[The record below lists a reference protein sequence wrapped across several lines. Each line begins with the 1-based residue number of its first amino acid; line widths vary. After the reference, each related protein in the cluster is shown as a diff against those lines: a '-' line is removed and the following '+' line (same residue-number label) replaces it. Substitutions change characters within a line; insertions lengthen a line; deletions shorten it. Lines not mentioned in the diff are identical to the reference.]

1 MTSAA
6 DSERDRAAAKLAAV
20 VPVKTLAE
28 TKSRLSPY
36 LGRGGVERL
45 TVAMLRDVL
54 EALLG
59 ARGLDRV
66 AVVTPDPDVARAAL
80 DAGAEALLREDP
92 SLNAAIDAAAG
103 ELSPG
108 NDDALL
114 VVLGDVA
121 GIETSDVD
129 TLIDSAP
136 AIGVALAPSGD
147 GGTAALLRSPAG
159 VIGSAFGANSAK
171 RHRERAEAAGVP
183 FLEVRLD
190 SLSLD
195 LDELEDLD
203 RFLAREGGGPRT
215 RELLRELRS
224 ERT

>member
-1 MTSAA
+1 MTAA
-6 DSERDRAAAKLAAV
+6 AAPRKQRAAAKPAAV

-28 TKSRLSPY
+28 SKSRLSPY

-45 TVAMLRDVL
+45 AVAMLGDVL
-54 EALLG
+54 EALL
-59 ARGLDRV
+59 RSQGLDRV
-66 AVVTPDPDVARAAL
+66 AVVTPDANVARAAI
-80 DAGAEALLREDP
+80 DAGAEALLRDDP
-92 SLNAAIDAAAG
+92 GLNAAIDAAAG
-103 ELSPG
+103 ELAAG
-108 NDDALL
+108 EHDTLL

-129 TLIDSAP
+129 ALLDAAP
-136 AIGVALAPSGD
+136 AIGVALAPSSD

-190 SLSLD
+190 SLCLD

>member
-1 MTSAA
+1 MTAA
-6 DSERDRAAAKLAAV
+6 APPRKHRAAAKPAAV

-28 TKSRLSPY
+28 TKSRLSPS

-45 TVAMLRDVL
+45 AVAMLGDVL

-59 ARGLDRV
+59 AQGLDRV
-66 AVVTPDPDVARAAL
+66 AVVTPDANVARAAI
-80 DAGAEALLREDP
+80 DAGAEALLRDDP
-92 SLNAAIDAAAG
+92 GLNAAIDAAAG
-103 ELSPG
+103 ELAPG
-108 NDDALL
+108 EHDALL

-129 TLIDSAP
+129 ALLDAAP
-136 AIGVALAPSGD
+136 AIGVALAPSSD

-159 VIGSAFGANSAK
+159 VIGSAFGADSAK
-171 RHRERAEAAGVP
+171 RHRELAEAAGVP
-183 FLEVRLD
+183 YLEVPLD
-190 SLSLD
+190 SLCLD
-195 LDELEDLD
+195 LDEPEDLD
-203 RFLAREGGGPRT
+203 RFLARKGAGHRT

>member
-45 TVAMLRDVL
+45 TVAMLSDVL

-59 ARGLDRV
+59 AQGLDRV
-66 AVVTPDPDVARAAL
+66 AVVTPDTNVARAAR

-129 TLIDSAP
+129 TLLDSAP
-136 AIGVALAPSGD
+136 AIGVALAPSSD

>member
-1 MTSAA
+1 MTAA
-6 DSERDRAAAKLAAV
+6 AGPRKHRAAAKPAAV

-45 TVAMLRDVL
+45 AVAMLGDVL
-54 EALLG
+54 EALLR
-59 ARGLDRV
+59 AQGLDRV
-66 AVVTPDPDVARAAL
+66 AVVTPDANVARAAI
-80 DAGAEALLREDP
+80 DAGAEALLRDDP
-92 SLNAAIDAAAG
+92 GLNAAIDAAAG
-103 ELSPG
+103 ELAPG
-108 NDDALL
+108 DDAALL
-114 VVLGDVA
+114 IVLGDVA

-136 AIGVALAPSGD
+136 AIGVALAPSSD

-159 VIGSAFGANSAK
+159 VIGSAFGADSAK
-171 RHRERAEAAGVP
+171 RHRALAEAAGVP
-183 FLEVRLD
+183 YLEVPLD
-190 SLSLD
+190 SLALD
-195 LDELEDLD
+195 LDQPEDLD

-215 RELLRELRS
+215 RELLRELRF

>member
-45 TVAMLRDVL
+45 TVAMLSDVL

-59 ARGLDRV
+59 AQGLDRV
-66 AVVTPDPDVARAAL
+66 AVVTPDTNVARAAR

-121 GIETSDVD
+121 GIETSDID
-129 TLIDSAP
+129 TLLDSAP
-136 AIGVALAPSGD
+136 AIGVALAPSSD
-147 GGTAALLRSPAG
+147 GGTAGLLRSPAG

-203 RFLAREGGGPRT
+203 RFLARQGGGPRT

>member
-45 TVAMLRDVL
+45 TVAMLSDVL

-59 ARGLDRV
+59 AQGLDRV
-66 AVVTPDPDVARAAL
+66 AVVTPDTNVARAAR

-121 GIETSDVD
+121 GIETSDID
-129 TLIDSAP
+129 TLLDSAP
-136 AIGVALAPSGD
+136 AIGVALAPSSD

-203 RFLAREGGGPRT
+203 RFLARQGGGPRT